1 MQADPP
7 RPQPER
13 DRTVVRLLPLVRGVV
28 RRMRLPPG
36 SIDDCVQEGLVGL
49 LRRFDAYDPARGSLE
64 TWVPFTVRFAVQDY
78 LRLHGDSVVR
88 VGRIEARRRKAA
100 GLDARH
106 LCVSLHDGGEEVA
119 LAGRATRGIASPQES
134 HTALV
139 ERRDLVAH
147 AVARIS
153 PRERQVIDLL
163 YPRDGGAALALT
175 QAGRRLGIS
184 PSRVAQI
191 RGAALKT
198 MRADRTRG
206 AQSRQSR
213 NEVRLK
219 AANPPPGAFPP
230 ISPRYAI
237 VSEQGSRRPL
247 RLGANSEERTRC
259 HGNDSAYERVRS
271 CR

>member
-1 MQADPP
+1 MQANSP
-7 RPQPER
+7 RPQQER

-64 TWVPFTVRFAVQDY
+64 TWVPSTVRFAVQDY

-100 GLDARH
+100 GLDVRH
-106 LCVSLHDGGEEVA
+106 LCVSLHDGGEEGA
-119 LAGRATRGIASPQES
+119 LARTATRGIASPQES
-134 HTALV
+134 HTAVV

-153 PRERQVIDLL
+153 SRERQVIDLL
-163 YPRDGGAALALT
+163 YPRDGGASVALT

-191 RGAALKT
+191 RGAALRT
-198 MRADRTRG
+198 MRENRTRE
-206 AQSRQSR
+206 AQPRESR
-213 NEVRLK
+213 NKERLE
-219 AANPPPGAFPP
+219 AAHPPPGAF
-230 ISPRYAI
+230 
-237 VSEQGSRRPL
+237 SRFRP
-247 RLGANSEERTRC
+247 
-259 HGNDSAYERVRS
+259 DS
-271 CR
+271 CFL